1 MIHIATVSSWDMSNR
16 SAGKTL
22 DDQLE
27 ALGRL
32 ERRRLLLELA
42 TADPDDARI
51 DFGELERHEGE
62 LDPLV
67 TMRHLHLPVLEERGF
82 IRWDREEQWVTKGP
96 RFGELEPHLEL
107 FRKSESEM
115 PDVTEADR

>member
-1 MIHIATVSSWDMSNR
+1 MNNR

-67 TMRHLHLPVLEERGF
+67 TMRHLHLPVLEEREF
-82 IRWDREEQWVTKGP
+82 IRWDREEQRVTKGP
-96 RFGELEPHLEL
+96 RFDELEPHLEL
-107 FRKSESEM
+107 FRKSENEI
-115 PDVTEADR
+115 PDVTEANR